1 MPETLLYSERG
12 DARHTYNT
20 DLLHRLRTETR
31 EVHQALERDLDLT
44 QTASTI
50 ANYRRLL
57 ERFYGFYQPFEPAA
71 IDALPSKLHS
81 FFEPRRKVPKL
92 VKDLQFLGSRPEDVE
107 ICSRVP
113 ALNGVEVLGGFYVME
128 GATLGGQ
135 LISRHL
141 EQALGLKD
149 GKGYAFFSS
158 YGSE

>member
-44 QTASTI
+44 RTASTI

-57 ERFYGFYQPFEPAA
+57 ERFYGFYQSFEPAA

-81 FFEPRRKVPKL
+81 FFEPRK
-92 VKDLQFLGSRPEDVE
+92 
-107 ICSRVP
+107 
-113 ALNGVEVLGGFYVME
+113 
-128 GATLGGQ
+128 
-135 LISRHL
+135 
-141 EQALGLKD
+141 
-149 GKGYAFFSS
+149 
-158 YGSE
+158 GSEAGERSAISGKPPRGRGNLFESAGLE